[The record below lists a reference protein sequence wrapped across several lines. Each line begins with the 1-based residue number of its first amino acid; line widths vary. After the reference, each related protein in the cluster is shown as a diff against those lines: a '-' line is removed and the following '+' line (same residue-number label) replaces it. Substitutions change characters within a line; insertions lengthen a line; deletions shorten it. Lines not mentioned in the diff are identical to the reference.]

1 MVEAGEAEGQV
12 PTELA
17 TKRPVPTR
25 LGVLETICLA
35 QSVRR
40 VILAVRRVILA
51 VFAATLVQRHP
62 LSAAAAAE
70 VVAEVVAEALQAQ
83 MGLMRACLKRL
94 RPHRPQ
100 PNRSRLVHSSQL
112 SG

>member
-70 VVAEVVAEALQAQ
+70 VVAEALQAQ